1 MKAVLSTRPGP
12 PETLE
17 FADIAEP
24 VAGLGEVVV
33 EVRATALNFF
43 DTLII
48 EDRYQHKPPR
58 PFAPGGECAGVVAAV
73 GPGVTGFQ
81 PGDRVAAHL
90 GFGGLQEKV
99 AVPAAKLVKIPDA
112 MSFERAAAL
121 IITYG
126 TTFHALRDRARL
138 QAGETLAVLGA
149 AGGVGAA
156 AIELGKLMGARVIAC
171 ASSPE
176 KLEFCRKLGADDTL
190 DYTTQDL
197 KAGLRA
203 LTSGAGVDV
212 VYDAIGGR
220 YAELAL
226 RATQFGGRFLVVG
239 FAAGEIPKIPLNLL
253 LLGSRDLLGVN
264 VGGWMSRHPETVRT
278 TLATLLGWA
287 AEGRLTVPID
297 ATFPLAETAT
307 ALRAIADRQVRGKV
321 VVTVGSHG
329 G

>member
-17 FADIAEP
+17 IADVDEP
-24 VAGLGEVVV
+24 VAGPGEVVV
-33 EVRATALNFF
+33 EVRAAALNFF

-48 EDRYQHKPPR
+48 QDRYQERPRR

-99 AVPAAKLVKIPDA
+99 VVPAAKLAKIPGA
-112 MSFERAAAL
+112 LSFARAAAL

-138 QAGETLAVLGA
+138 TAGETLAVLGA
-149 AGGVGAA
+149 SGGVGAA

-171 ASSPE
+171 ASSPD
-176 KLEFCRKLGADDTL
+176 KLDFCRALGADATL
-190 DYTTQDL
+190 DYTAQDL

-203 LTSGAGVDV
+203 LTGGTGVDV
-212 VYDAIGGR
+212 VYDAVGGP
-220 YAELAL
+220 YSEPAL

-239 FAAGEIPKIPLNLL
+239 FAAGDIPKIPLNLL
-253 LLGSRDLLGVN
+253 LLGSRDVLGVN
-264 VGGWMSRHPETVRT
+264 VGGWVKRHPEMFRAA
-278 TLATLLGWA
+278 LATLAGWA

-297 ATFPLAETAT
+297 ATYPLAESAA
-307 ALRAIADRQVRGKV
+307 ALRAIADRKVRGKV
-321 VVTVGSHG
+321 VVTLGAG
-329 G
+329 D

>member
-17 FADIAEP
+17 IVDIAEP
-24 VAGLGEVVV
+24 VAGPGEVVV
-33 EVRATALNFF
+33 AVRAVALNFF

-48 EDRYQHKPPR
+48 QDRYQERPPR

-73 GPGVTGFQ
+73 GAGVTEFR

-90 GFGGLQEKV
+90 GFGGLKEKV
-99 AVPAAKLVKIPDA
+99 AVPAAKLVKIPGA
-112 MSFERAAAL
+112 LSFERAAAL

-149 AGGVGAA
+149 SGGVGAA

-171 ASSPE
+171 ASSPD
-176 KLEFCRKLGADDTL
+176 KLEFCRGLGADSTL
-190 DYTTQDL
+190 DYQAQDL

-203 LTSGAGVDV
+203 LTGGAGVDV
-212 VYDAIGGR
+212 VYDAVGDR
-220 YAELAL
+220 YAEPAL
-226 RATQFGGRFLVVG
+226 RATRFGGRFLVVG
-239 FAAGEIPKIPLNLL
+239 FAGGGIPHIPLNLL
-253 LLGSRDLLGVN
+253 LLGSRDVLGVN
-264 VGGWMSRHPETVRT
+264 VGGWMKRHPEAART

-287 AEGRLTVPID
+287 TEGRLTVPID

-307 ALRAIADRQVRGKV
+307 ALQAIAERRVRGKV
-321 VVTVGSHG
+321 VVTVGADSV
-329 G
+329 